1 MRDKLTREA
10 REQKKSKQKHDHDR
24 HDQVS
29 LDGLGK
35 LKFTMLDED
44 CQYLFA
50 MAKNL
55 TFLVLTWFI
64 IQVFQEEIWIF
75 WSPQKKNAKENPSR
89 PTTH

>member
-1 MRDKLTREA
+1 MTMIA
-10 REQKKSKQKHDHDR
+10 MI

-29 LDGLGK
+29 LGGLGK

-55 TFLVLTWFI
+55 TFLVLT
-64 IQVFQEEIWIF
+64 
-75 WSPQKKNAKENPSR
+75 
-89 PTTH
+89 